1 VEPPFLYAL
10 SFVFLF
16 SIGGL
21 TGLFLGALSPNVH
34 LHNTYFVVAHFH
46 YVIFGGMGFGLFAA
60 FHYWFPKMTGKMYD
74 KPMSV
79 VAWLILFVGFNI
91 FYFPMFILGWQGM
104 PRRYF
109 DYLPQYADMHQLAN
123 IGSFIM
129 VAGLVLMAANLVR
142 GIFTGKKAPAN
153 PWGGA
158 TLEWTLP
165 SPPSTED
172 FEEIPVI
179 TRGPYDFTGIKAK
192 P

>member
-1 VEPPFLYAL
+1 MA
-10 SFVFLF
+10 
-16 SIGGL
+16 
-21 TGLFLGALSPNVH
+21 
-34 LHNTYFVVAHFH
+34 
-46 YVIFGGMGFGLFAA
+46 VIA
-60 FHYWFPKMTGKMYD
+60 WF
-74 KPMSV
+74 
-79 VAWLILFVGFNI
+79 IFFIGFNI

-123 IGSFIM
+123 IGSCHHGNRA
-129 VAGLVLMAANLVR
+129 VAHDGKSGAQDLY
-142 GIFTGKKAPAN
+142 GKKAAAN

-179 TRGPYDFTGIKAK
+179 TRGPYDFTGIKAQS
-192 P
+192 